1 MKAMRSVDAEL
12 VQAPQ
17 RWDIKF
23 IRKFMLVFGTLSS
36 VFDCLTFAVLI
47 WLGATME
54 QFRTGWFI
62 ESVVSASLI
71 VLVVRSRRPFFNSRP
86 SKLLVITTGAVVVA
100 AFLMP
105 HFQFAPLLGF
115 TPMPAKFYA
124 IVTAIVLFYIVAAE
138 LTKRAFY
145 RAAAKGRRSS

>member
-1 MKAMRSVDAEL
+1 
-12 VQAPQ
+12 VQAPR

-23 IRKFMLVFGTLSS
+23 IRKLMLVFGILSS
-36 VFDCLTFAVLI
+36 VFDCLTFGVLI

-71 VLVVRSRRPFFNSRP
+71 VLIVRSRRPFFQSRP
-86 SKLLVITTGAVVVA
+86 SKLLAAATGAVVVA

-105 HFQFAPLLGF
+105 HFPLAPLLGL
-115 TPMPAKFYA
+115 TPMPPKFYA
-124 IVTAIVLFYIVAAE
+124 IVAAIVLLYVIAAE
-138 LTKRAFY
+138 IAKRIFY
-145 RAAAKGRRSS
+145 RAAARK